1 MDCDYNV
8 NPYVYLCLELRDGL
22 HGTWSDDNL
31 AALHLLTFDTA
42 QKGTHIV
49 TSFALRYGH

>member
-1 MDCDYNV
+1 MDCDCNV

>member
-1 MDCDYNV
+1 MDWDCNA
-8 NPYVYLCLELRDGL
+8 NPYVDLGLELRDGL
-22 HGTWSDDNL
+22 HGTWSNDNL

-49 TSFALRYGH
+49 ASFALRYGY